1 MTEPVWKVVIQRP
14 MVIASLVILF
24 ISFMNVKMYNK
35 LATNEKDKWENKIC
49 LYLNSALM
57 VLSVSLIACNFLS
70 SKKECSFVDLVK
82 MPFKSNEKKT
92 NMLISPTTSPI
103 RTTPSY
109 QGLGGNFRHSPRR
122 YMY

>member
-1 MTEPVWKVVIQRP
+1 MADPVWKVVIQRP
-14 MVIASLVILF
+14 MVIASLVILTV
-24 ISFMNVKMYNK
+24 SFMNIKMYNK
-35 LATNEKDKWENKIC
+35 LEANVKDKWENKAC

-82 MPFKSNEKKT
+82 MPFKSSEKKQNT
-92 NMLISPTTSPI
+92 VTSPATSPV
-103 RTTPSY
+103 RSTPGY
-109 QGLGGNFRHSPRR
+109 QGLGGNRKVSPRH

>member
-92 NMLISPTTSPI
+92 NLTSPI
-103 RTTPSY
+103 TSPIKTSPSY
-109 QGLGGNFRHSPRR
+109 QGLGGNVRHSPRR